1 MPGSNITLKE
11 LSSILG
17 VSISTI
23 SKALNDSHEIS
34 DVTKKRIV
42 EMAKLHN
49 YQPNKIAVG
58 LKSGKTNTIAV
69 VIPSV
74 QNSFFARALYGIE
87 SLISETNFNIIVC
100 LTKES
105 HTKEVETFN
114 MLSNGV
120 VDGFIVAVSE
130 ETQNLQ
136 NYDHFTDALEN
147 GKSVVMFDRVIDSV
161 NCGKV
166 TTNDFTALSEAT
178 QTLISSERKNIVL
191 LTTIHKLNV
200 GKQRA
205 QGYIKAMN
213 AAGFQPVVLESDDQ
227 QAGSVMVDYLKS
239 NPVDAI
245 IALDTDASLSAL
257 KAVKVSGLQIPTD
270 VAVIGY
276 VSERMAHNLTPE
288 LTTINQHS
296 YTIGNAAARMVVD
309 SIKTK
314 SKEIKQIVVSSTLS
328 VRDSS

>member
-1 MPGSNITLKE
+1 MAGSNITLKQ

-34 DVTKKRIV
+34 DATKKRIV
-42 EMAKLHN
+42 ELAKLHH

-87 SLISETNFNIIVC
+87 SFISDTNFNIIVC

-105 HTKEVETFN
+105 HAKEVETFN

-130 ETQNLQ
+130 ETQGLQ
-136 NYDHFTDALEN
+136 NYDHFTNVLEN
-147 GKSVVMFDRVIDSV
+147 GKSIVMFDRVIESV

-178 QTLISSERKNIVL
+178 QKLISSERKHIVL
-191 LTTIHKLNV
+191 LSTIHKLNV
-200 GKQRA
+200 GQQRSE
-205 QGYIKAMN
+205 GYIKAMA
-213 AAGFQPVVLESDDQ
+213 AAGLLPVILESDELL
-227 QAGSVMVDYLKS
+227 AGSVMVDYLKN
-239 NPVDAI
+239 NPVDAV
-245 IALDTDASLSAL
+245 IALDTDASLAAL
-257 KAVKVSGLQIPTD
+257 KAVKISGKQIPAD

-276 VSERMAHNLTPE
+276 ASERMAHNLTPE

-296 YTIGNAAARMVVD
+296 YTIGNSAATMMVEALR
-309 SIKTK
+309 TK
-314 SKEIKQIVVSSTLS
+314 STQMKQVVVSSTLS

>member
-1 MPGSNITLKE
+1 MAGSNITLKQ

-34 DVTKKRIV
+34 DATKNRIV
-42 EMAKLHN
+42 ELAKLHN

-87 SLISETNFNIIVC
+87 SLISDTKFNIIVC

-105 HTKEVETFN
+105 HAKEVETFN

-130 ETQNLQ
+130 ETQALE
-136 NYDHFTDALEN
+136 NYDHFTNVLEN
-147 GKSVVMFDRVIDSV
+147 GKSIVMFDRVIESV

-178 QTLISSERKNIVL
+178 QKLIGSKRKHIVL
-191 LTTIHKLNV
+191 VSTIHKLNV
-200 GKQRA
+200 GQQRSE
-205 QGYIKAMN
+205 GYIKAM
-213 AAGFQPVVLESDDQ
+213 ATAGLSPVILETDELL
-227 QAGSVMVDYLKS
+227 AGNVIVDYLKN

-245 IALDTDASLSAL
+245 IALDTDASLAAL
-257 KAVKVSGLQIPTD
+257 KAVKISGKQIPSD

-276 VSERMAHNLTPE
+276 ASERMAHNLTPE

-296 YTIGNAAARMVVD
+296 YTIGNAAATMMVEALR
-309 SIKTK
+309 TK
-314 SKEIKQIVVSSTLS
+314 SKNTKEVVVSSTLS

>member
-1 MPGSNITLKE
+1 MAGSNITLKQ

-34 DVTKKRIV
+34 DATKKRIV
-42 EMAKLHN
+42 KSAKLHN

-87 SLISETNFNIIVC
+87 SVISNTNYNIIVC

-105 HTKEVETFN
+105 HSKEVETFN

-136 NYDHFTDALEN
+136 NYDHFHNVIEN
-147 GKSVVMFDRVIDSV
+147 GKSVVMFDRVIESV

-166 TTNDFTALSEAT
+166 TTNDFTALSETT
-178 QTLISSERKNIVL
+178 QKLIESERKQIIL
-191 LTTIHKLNV
+191 LSTIHGLNV

-205 QGYIKAMN
+205 QGYVKAME
-213 AAGFQPVVLESDDQ
+213 AAGLAPVLLESTDKL
-227 QAGSVMVDYLKS
+227 AGAVMADYLKS

-245 IALDTDASLSAL
+245 MALDTDASLSAL
-257 KAVKVSGLQIPTD
+257 KAVKSSGKKIPQD
-270 VAVIGY
+270 IAVIGY

-296 YTIGNAAARMVVD
+296 YTIGNSAATMMVE
-309 SIKTK
+309 SLRTK
-314 SKEIKQIVVSSTLS
+314 SSEVKQLVISSTLS

>member
-1 MPGSNITLKE
+1 MAGSNITLKQ

-34 DVTKKRIV
+34 DATKNRIV
-42 EMAKLHN
+42 ELAKLHN

-87 SLISETNFNIIVC
+87 SLISDTKFNIIVC

-105 HTKEVETFN
+105 HAKEVETFN

-130 ETQNLQ
+130 ETQALE
-136 NYDHFTDALEN
+136 NYDHFTNVLEN
-147 GKSVVMFDRVIDSV
+147 GKSIVMFDRVIESV

-178 QTLISSERKNIVL
+178 QKLIGSKRKHIVL
-191 LTTIHKLNV
+191 VSTIHKLNV
-200 GKQRA
+200 GQQRSE
-205 QGYIKAMN
+205 GYIKAM
-213 AAGFQPVVLESDDQ
+213 ATAGLSPVILETDEFL
-227 QAGSVMVDYLKS
+227 AGNVIVDYLKN

-245 IALDTDASLSAL
+245 IALDTDASLAAL
-257 KAVKVSGLQIPTD
+257 KAVKISGKQIPSD

-276 VSERMAHNLTPE
+276 ASERMAHNLTPE

-296 YTIGNAAARMVVD
+296 YTIGNAAATMMVEALR
-309 SIKTK
+309 TK
-314 SKEIKQIVVSSTLS
+314 SKDTKEVVVSSTLS